1 MATGV
6 NPRPKRGEK
15 THRRERPDR
24 GKSDVV
30 RTKVE
35 AFDTRS
41 IGHHDACM
49 AGRVEVAIRASVTP
63 GDRLLTPTGRGAFT
77 VARYTDDALV
87 LLLGKQEA
95 WTPISWRGVEE
106 IPDLLRG
113 RSWVFIGSSYS
124 MDAVVGTLDAHLKKF
139 LARATAGWV
148 AVVLE
153 KAGVVEIDRDRPAR
167 VRLGVNW

>member
-1 MATGV
+1 M
-6 NPRPKRGEK
+6 
-15 THRRERPDR
+15 
-24 GKSDVV
+24 
-30 RTKVE
+30 
-35 AFDTRS
+35 
-41 IGHHDACM
+41 
-49 AGRVEVAIRASVTP
+49 
-63 GDRLLTPTGRGAFT
+63 
-77 VARYTDDALV
+77 ARYTEDALV

-113 RSWVFIGSSYS
+113 RSWVFIGGSYS